1 MSKKSNKS
9 KIQITPTTLRT
20 EFLQEAK
27 PIMNAYIDVALGDGV
42 MKGNKEIYSKVWDV
56 LSQVILQADDMR
68 KIHVQSNADI
78 LKLLRHGKLTV
89 GEAERLMG
97 VMQKMFEMEQL
108 PELLDKFESLQK

>member
-1 MSKKSNKS
+1 MSKKK
-9 KIQITPTTLRT
+9 KAKKQITPNSLRA
-20 EFLQEAK
+20 EFLKKAK
-27 PIMNAYIDVALGDGV
+27 PIMDGYIEVASGNGA
-42 MKGNKEIYSKVWDV
+42 MKGSKEIHGKIWDV

-78 LKLLRHGKLTV
+78 LKLLRNGKVTV

-108 PELLDKFESLQK
+108 PELLDKFEGMNK